1 MDGII
6 NIYKEKGYTSH
17 DVVAKL
23 RGILKTKK
31 IGHTG
36 TLDPDA
42 EGVLPVCIG
51 RATKVCDLIMEKR
64 KTYRTVM
71 VLGRSTDTQDISG
84 NIIAES
90 DIPESLDDGRISD
103 VIMGFQGEYMQIPP
117 MYSAIKVGG
126 KKLYE
131 LARQGV
137 EVERKAR
144 KVNIYSINIEKIELP
159 RIMMTV
165 ECSKGT
171 YIRTLCHDIGS
182 RLLTGGC
189 MEGLKRLKSGMFCV
203 EDSVKISDVEKMVKE
218 NTVSRILMPVDSLF
232 LGYDSCT
239 VCRNCSKLIYN
250 GNKFTKEN
258 ILEQISGEH
267 TENFRVYDENKN
279 FIGIYRYD
287 DKEQVFTPV
296 KMFLIGC

>member
-51 RATKVCDLIMEKR
+51 RATKVCDLIMEKN

-71 VLGRSTDTQDISG
+71 ILGKSTDTQDVSG
-84 NIIAES
+84 NIIAKK
-90 DIPESLDDGRISD
+90 DIPASLGEGRIRE

-131 LARQGV
+131 LARQGI

-144 KVNIYSINIEKIELP
+144 LVNIYSINIEKIELP
-159 RIMMTV
+159 RITMTV

-189 MEGLKRLKSGMFCV
+189 MEELKRLKSGIFCV
-203 EDSVKISDVEKMVKE
+203 EDSVKISDVEKMAKE
-218 NTVSRILMPVDSLF
+218 NTVSQILMPADGLF
-232 LGYDSCT
+232 SDYDSCT
-239 VCRNCSKLIYN
+239 VSKDYNNLIYN
-250 GNKFTKEN
+250 GNKFTPEN

-267 TENFRVYDENKN
+267 TENFRVYDENGN
-279 FIGIYRYD
+279 FIGIYCYD
-287 DKEQVFTPV
+287 DIEQVFTPV

>member
-23 RGILKTKK
+23 RGILRTKK

-51 RATKVCDLIMEKR
+51 RATKVCDLIMEKN
-64 KTYRTVM
+64 KNYRTVM
-71 VLGRSTDTQDISG
+71 ILGKSTDTQDVSG
-84 NIIAES
+84 NIIAQK
-90 DIPESLDDGRISD
+90 DIPVSLGEGRIRE

-131 LARQGV
+131 LARQGI

-144 KVNIYSINIEKIELP
+144 LVNIYNINIEKIELP
-159 RIMMTV
+159 RITMTV

-189 MEGLKRLKSGMFCV
+189 MEELKRLKSGIFCV
-203 EDSVKISDVEKMVKE
+203 EDSVKISDVEKMAKE
-218 NTVSRILMPVDSLF
+218 NTVSQILMPADSLF
-232 LGYDSCT
+232 SDYDSCT
-239 VCRNCSKLIYN
+239 VSKDYNNLIYN
-250 GNKFTKEN
+250 GNKFTPEN

-267 TENFRVYDENKN
+267 TENFRVYDENGN
-279 FIGIYRYD
+279 FIGIYCYD
-287 DKEQVFTPV
+287 DIEQVFTPV